1 MVSRRAQQRMVVML
15 ATDPV
20 YQPPVDATRDERH
33 FSANVCDIRPD
44 GPAVRFDYRPIAQHA
59 GIWALHPKIK
69 LISRRSVA
77 RTARCVTT

>member
-33 FSANVCDIRPD
+33 FSANVCDIRLN
-44 GPAVRFDYRPIAQHA
+44 GPPMRFDRRPIAQHA
-59 GIWALHPKIK
+59 GIRVFHPKIK
-69 LISRRSVA
+69 LISMRSAAETV
-77 RTARCVTT
+77 RCVTP